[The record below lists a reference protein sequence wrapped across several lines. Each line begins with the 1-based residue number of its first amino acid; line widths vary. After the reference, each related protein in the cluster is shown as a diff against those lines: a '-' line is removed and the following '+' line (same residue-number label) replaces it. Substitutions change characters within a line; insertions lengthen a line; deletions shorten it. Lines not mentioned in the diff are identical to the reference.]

1 MEKKLA
7 FTFLAP
13 ASLLLGCV
21 YAFCSYDNPA
31 GVAWLLFLAVS
42 LWIYAESMK
51 RLDLPLKKGC
61 GFYMAAIALLGIST
75 CCTGDGRLITFN
87 KLGILLLWMCMML
100 RQYYDTTGWGLGKY
114 LNSIQKTLTG
124 AVGQISA
131 PFRDFVQYKETLD
144 HKLDRRVWAVLV
156 GVLSGLPLVFVVLL
170 ILSSADALFRQY
182 TKGLFSFLESSEFLY
197 NIAVIVLRI
206 GLLFFLTYGLY
217 SFFSRHSLTEEVPDK
232 RKGEPLL
239 AITISSM
246 LTLLYLVFSLVQIG
260 GLFLGKMTLPKGYTY
275 AAYAREGFFQLLAVS
290 LLNLVIVLVMLTYFR
305 ESKVLKWIL
314 TAMSLC
320 TFIMIASSAMRMIIY
335 ISYYYLTFLRILV
348 LWALLVL
355 ALLFAGVLVSIYCK
369 KFRLFRY
376 SMIVVTVL
384 YLALSFSH
392 PDYLIAKVNL
402 ANTSAGHTGIAGG
415 VAAPYSDF
423 SLIRGLS
430 ADAAP
435 AVIPYLQEK
444 GYVTGKYGQ
453 QIQGQR
459 YFEIYMENLE
469 RNTENVGIRT
479 FNVSFY
485 RAKKLLQNR

>member
-1 MEKKLA
+1 MEKKLT
-7 FTFLAP
+7 FSFLAP
-13 ASLLLGCV
+13 VSLALGCV
-21 YAFCSYDNPA
+21 YAFCSYKNPSGA
-31 GVAWLLFLAVS
+31 AWLLFLGVS
-42 LWIYAESMK
+42 LWVYAESMK
-51 RLDLPLKKGC
+51 RLELPLKKGC
-61 GFYMAAIALLGIST
+61 GFYMAAILLLGIST
-75 CCTGDGRLITFN
+75 CCTGDGRLLFFN

-100 RQYYDTTGWGLGKY
+100 RQYYDTAGWGLGKY
-114 LNSIQKTLTG
+114 LNSILKTLTG
-124 AVGQISA
+124 AVGQLPA
-131 PFRDFVQYKETLD
+131 PFRDFVQYKETFD
-144 HKLDRRVWAVLV
+144 HKPDRRVWAVLV
-156 GVLSGLPLVFVVLL
+156 GVLIGLPLVFAVLL

-182 TKGLFSFLESSEFLY
+182 TKGLFSFLESSEFFY
-197 NIAVIVLRI
+197 NIAVILLKI
-206 GLLFFLTYGLY
+206 GLLFFLTYGLF
-217 SFFSRHSLTEEVPDK
+217 SFFSRRSLTEEVPDK

-260 GLFLGKMTLPKGYTY
+260 GLFLGKMKLPSGYTY
-275 AAYAREGFFQLLAVS
+275 AEYAREGFFQLLAVS

-305 ESKVLKWIL
+305 ESKALKWIL
-314 TAMSLC
+314 TVMSLC

-355 ALLFAGVLVSIYCK
+355 ALLFVGVLVSIYCE

-376 SMIVVTVL
+376 SMAVVTVL

-402 ANTSAGHTGIAGG
+402 ANTNTGHIGIAGG
-415 VAAPYSDF
+415 EAAPYNDF
-423 SLIRGLS
+423 RLIRGLS

-435 AVIPYLQEK
+435 AVIPYLREK
-444 GYVTGKYGQ
+444 GFVKEVFEL

-459 YFEIYMENLE
+459 YFETYLENLE

-479 FNVSFY
+479 FNVSLY
-485 RAKKLLQNR
+485 RAKKLLENR